1 MKITLDTKS
10 LLLGFLGAGLMFT
23 AISFKNGQD
32 QTGGRYH
39 TEVNAN
45 NMVVILDSETGNY
58 IIAPPVEQTGKT
70 TWIKGE
76 FNKTFS
82 TAVDNKREPKQ

>member
-32 QTGGRYH
+32 QSGGRYR

-45 NMVVILDSETGNY
+45 NLVVILDTETGNY
-58 IIAPPVEQTGKT
+58 IIAPPIQQSGKT

-76 FNKTFS
+76 FNKTFN
-82 TAVDNKREPKQ
+82 TAIDNKREQK

>member
-58 IIAPPVEQTGKT
+58 IVAPSIQSAGKIQ
-70 TWIKGE
+70 WVKGE

-82 TAVDNKREPKQ
+82 TAVDNKKEPK

>member
-32 QTGGRYH
+32 QTGGRYR

-45 NMVVILDSETGNY
+45 NLVVILDTETGNY
-58 IIAPPVEQTGKT
+58 IIAPNLVEAGKA
-70 TWIKGE
+70 TWFKGE
-76 FNKTFS
+76 FNKTFNK
-82 TAVDNKREPKQ
+82 AVDNQR

>member
-1 MKITLDTKS
+1 MKITLDSKS

-23 AISFKNGQD
+23 AISFKNSQD

-39 TEVNAN
+39 TEVNAGS
-45 NMVVILDSETGNY
+45 MVVIVDSETGNY
-58 IIAPPVEQTGKT
+58 IIAPDMRDIGKVQ
-70 TWIKGE
+70 WVKGE

-82 TAVDNKREPKQ
+82 TAIDNKKELK

>member
-32 QTGGRYH
+32 QSIGRYR
-39 TEVNAN
+39 TQVGASDL
-45 NMVVILDSETGNY
+45 VVILDSQTGNY
-58 IIAPPVEQTGKT
+58 IIAPGIRDFGKVQ
-70 TWIKGE
+70 WVKGE
-76 FNKTFS
+76 FDKTFG
-82 TAVDNKREPKQ
+82 TAIDNKREAK

>member
-10 LLLGFLGAGLMFT
+10 LLLGFLCAGLMFT

-32 QTGGRYH
+32 QTDGRYH

-58 IIAPPVEQTGKT
+58 IIGPAVQSAGKVQ
-70 TWIKGE
+70 WIKGE

-82 TAVDNKREPKQ
+82 TAVDNKKEPK

>member
-32 QTGGRYH
+32 QTGGRYR

-45 NMVVILDSETGNY
+45 NLVVILDTETGNY
-58 IIAPPVEQTGKT
+58 IIGPGMQSFGKVQ
-70 TWIKGE
+70 WIKGE
-76 FNKTFS
+76 FDKTFS
-82 TAVDNKREPKQ
+82 TAVDNKKEPK

>member
-32 QTGGRYH
+32 QTGGRYR

-45 NMVVILDSETGNY
+45 NLVVILDTETGNY
-58 IIAPPVEQTGKT
+58 IIGPSVQPAGKVQ
-70 TWIKGE
+70 WIKGE

-82 TAVDNKREPKQ
+82 TAVDNKKEPR

>member
-45 NMVVILDSETGNY
+45 NLVVILDTETGNY
-58 IIAPPVEQTGKT
+58 IIGPGMQSSGKVQ
-70 TWIKGE
+70 WIKGE
-76 FNKTFS
+76 FNETFS
-82 TAVDNKREPKQ
+82 TAVDNKKEPK

>member
-1 MKITLDTKS
+1 MKITFDTKS

-23 AISFKNGQD
+23 AISFKNAQD

-39 TEVNAN
+39 TEVNAG
-45 NMVVILDSETGNY
+45 NMVVIVDSETGNY
-58 IIAPPVEQTGKT
+58 IIAPDMRDIGKVQ
-70 TWIKGE
+70 WIKGE

-82 TAVDNKREPKQ
+82 TAIDNQKEQK

>member
-32 QTGGRYH
+32 QNIGRYRSQIG
-39 TEVNAN
+39 ASDL
-45 NMVVILDSETGNY
+45 VVILDSQTGNY
-58 IIAPPVEQTGKT
+58 IIAPDIRDFGKVQ
-70 TWIKGE
+70 WVKGE
-76 FNKTFS
+76 FDKTFN
-82 TAVDNKREPKQ
+82 TAIDNKKEPKE

>member
-32 QTGGRYH
+32 QTGGRYR
-39 TEVNAN
+39 TEVNAG
-45 NMVVILDSETGNY
+45 NMVVIVDSETGNY
-58 IIAPPVEQTGKT
+58 IIAPDMRDIGKVQ
-70 TWIKGE
+70 WVKGE

-82 TAVDNKREPKQ
+82 TAIDNKREPK

>member
-1 MKITLDTKS
+1 MKITLDTRS

-32 QTGGRYH
+32 QTGGRYR

-45 NMVVILDSETGNY
+45 NLVVILDTETGNY
-58 IIAPPVEQTGKT
+58 IIAPAMQSSGKVQ
-70 TWIKGE
+70 WIKGE

-82 TAVDNKREPKQ
+82 TAVDSKKEPK

>member
-23 AISFKNGQD
+23 AISFKNEQSPFIGKY
-32 QTGGRYH
+32 R

-45 NMVVILDSETGNY
+45 NMVVILNSEPEITSLRHLYNK
-58 IIAPPVEQTGKT
+58 VE
-70 TWIKGE
+70 
-76 FNKTFS
+76 
-82 TAVDNKREPKQ
+82 KRPG

>member
-45 NMVVILDSETGNY
+45 NMIVILDSETGNY
-58 IIAPPVEQTGKT
+58 IVAPAMQEAGKA
-70 TWIKGE
+70 TWLKGE
-76 FNKTFS
+76 FNKTFNK
-82 TAVDNKREPKQ
+82 AVDNQR

>member
-32 QTGGRYH
+32 QTGARYH
-39 TEVNAN
+39 TEVNAG
-45 NMVVILDSETGNY
+45 NMVVIVDGETGNY
-58 IIAPPVEQTGKT
+58 IIAPDMRDIGKVQ
-70 TWIKGE
+70 WIKGE

-82 TAVDNKREPKQ
+82 TAIDNKREPK

>member
-32 QTGGRYH
+32 QTGGRYR

-58 IIAPPVEQTGKT
+58 IIAPSLQESGKA
-70 TWIKGE
+70 TWLKGE

-82 TAVDNKREPKQ
+82 AAVDNKREPK

>member
-39 TEVNAN
+39 TEVNATN
-45 NMVVILDSETGNY
+45 TVVILDSETGNY
-58 IIAPPVEQTGKT
+58 IIAPEIRDFGKVQ
-70 TWIKGE
+70 WVKGE

-82 TAVDNKREPKQ
+82 TAIDNRKEAK

>member
-32 QTGGRYH
+32 QTGGRYR

-45 NMVVILDSETGNY
+45 NLVVILDTETGNY
-58 IIAPPVEQTGKT
+58 IIGSGMQSFGKVQ
-70 TWIKGE
+70 WIKGE
-76 FNKTFS
+76 FDKTFS
-82 TAVDNKREPKQ
+82 TALDNKKEPK